1 METTKITI
9 RRDLLGSLVKGGLAT
24 LPDSGTYKISNPAH
38 YPPHGEMIL
47 ILSTSLLWPKSKS
60 KSYSHGNEDA
70 DSKVCKDDLLEIFQK
85 RIAERTAERIKNQ
98 MNATELVPKLLSIEP
113 EGLVLVEA

>member
-9 RRDLLGSLVKGGLAT
+9 RRDLLDGLVKGGLAT
-24 LPDSGTYKISNPAH
+24 LPDSGTYKISNLAH

-47 ILSTSLLWPKSKS
+47 ILSTSMLWPISKS

-70 DSKVCKDDLLEIFQK
+70 DSKVCKDDLLEIVQK
-85 RIAERTAERIKNQ
+85 RIAERTVERIKNQ

-113 EGLVLVEA
+113 EALF